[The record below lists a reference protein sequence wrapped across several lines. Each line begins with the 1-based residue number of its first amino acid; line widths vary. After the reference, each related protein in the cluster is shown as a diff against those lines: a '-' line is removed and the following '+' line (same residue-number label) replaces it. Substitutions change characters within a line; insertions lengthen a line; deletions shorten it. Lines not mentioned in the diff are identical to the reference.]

1 MKSILHFEDK
11 FHLSKCCCCSS
22 TQSCLPPCNP
32 MDCSTP
38 AFVSFTI
45 SWNLLKVMSIESIPP
60 SVTPEGILLVL
71 NPSQHQSLFQCQR
84 FALGGQSI
92 GPLASVLL
100 MNIQSWLPLGLT
112 GLISLLTKGLSKVF
126 SSSTVQMHQFF
137 SAQPSIWSNSH
148 ICKWLLEKIIA
159 LTIWTF
165 VGEVMSLLFNML
177 SKFVIAFLPR
187 SRCL

>member
-1 MKSILHFEDK
+1 MLLLFIHSVLPASLQSHGLQHTRLSCPSLSPGICSKSCP
-11 FHLSKCCCCSS
+11 LSPS
-22 TQSCLPPCNP
+22 LPLSPLR
-32 MDCSTP
+32 
-38 AFVSFTI
+38 V
-45 SWNLLKVMSIESIPP
+45 
-60 SVTPEGILLVL
+60 LLVL

-137 SAQPSIWSNSH
+137 SAQPSLWSNSH